1 MNIFSCF
8 SFNILIRVFI
18 NNINIISSTIDIISS
33 NIITINC
40 IRIRIRNNI
49 SIIIRI

>member
-33 NIITINC
+33 NILLLIVLELELG
-40 IRIRIRNNI
+40 
-49 SIIIRI
+49 IILVL